1 VYGLPLEEQVEVI
14 AAMLARLHPEVAG
27 DSLLAVTHR
36 DAIALHNATVPK
48 TKPSNGSTAS
58 ADLSWLD

>member
-1 VYGLPLEEQVEVI
+1 
-14 AAMLARLHPEVAG
+14 MLARLHPEVAG

-48 TKPSNGSTAS
+48 MKPSKGGTAS